1 MCSFKREAR
10 ERTQTYVTA
19 ADTQKGR
26 KTRPYMPFGAV
37 TGIRTRDLHLT
48 KVVLYRLSHNSI
60 FTYPFLLYTLSLL
73 TKVVVR
79 LSHNSIFTYPF
90 LLYTLSLLTKAMVR
104 LSHNSMII
112 FHYQDDYAHAIIHYS
127 AGIVNLFRV
136 FSKTSL
142 YLYCDGDTATV
153 FRNA

>member
-1 MCSFKREAR
+1 MRVKGAHTDVRDRSR
-10 ERTQTYVTA
+10 
-19 ADTQKGR
+19 DTQKGR

-60 FTYPFLLYTLSLL
+60 LNCVSLLYALSHL

-90 LLYTLSLLTKAMVR
+90 LLYTLSLLTKAVVR
-104 LSHNSMII
+104 LSHNSKS
-112 FHYQDDYAHAIIHYS
+112 DYAQVIIHYS
-127 AGIVNLFRV
+127 ADIVNLFRV
-136 FSKTSL
+136 FSKTTLHL
-142 YLYCDGDTATV
+142 YYDGDTATV